1 MCVNGELKYKT
12 PTISTT
18 QKPNNP
24 MTLTNA
30 FSVAINRGKS
40 KKITVM
46 NNNVLHSL

>member
-1 MCVNGELKYKT
+1 MVSYIVANSAT
-12 PTISTT
+12 
-18 QKPNNP
+18 NNP